1 MHSKICAGLL
11 TAVVVLAIGCS
22 QSPVAPSPP
31 PAAASAAAS
40 TVSAMPGGAIVPYGM
55 KGQDVPFSGVVTGEA
70 AFDSNPKGCGAGFT
84 TVTTAKGQASH
95 MGLTSW
101 QSQHCLSEANDFL
114 DAELVLSAANGDKI
128 YATYTGRC
136 FGLPVIGESVT
147 CSGNLV
153 FSGGTGRFKNAS
165 GTAELSASIVFEG
178 FTDPSWPGQWEWK
191 GMINY

>member
-1 MHSKICAGLL
+1 
-11 TAVVVLAIGCS
+11 
-22 QSPVAPSPP
+22 
-31 PAAASAAAS
+31 
-40 TVSAMPGGAIVPYGM
+40 
-55 KGQDVPFSGVVTGEA
+55 
-70 AFDSNPKGCGAGFT
+70 
-84 TVTTAKGQASH
+84 